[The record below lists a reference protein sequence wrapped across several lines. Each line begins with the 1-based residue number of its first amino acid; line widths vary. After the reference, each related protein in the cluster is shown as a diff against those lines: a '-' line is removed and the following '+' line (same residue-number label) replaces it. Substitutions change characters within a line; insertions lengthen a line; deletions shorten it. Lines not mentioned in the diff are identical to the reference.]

1 MLFVQTT
8 VPSLVQSVKD
18 AGLLLIAFD
27 FTLPM
32 DSLRKSIGE
41 RAGVDG
47 YMTEDQLTLI
57 G

>member
-1 MLFVQTT
+1 MLFLQTA
-8 VPSLVQSVKD
+8 VPSLVPSVKD

-27 FTLPM
+27 FGLPM
-32 DSLRKSIGE
+32 DGIRKSIGE